1 MGSSV
6 KLISSE
12 TMTDA
17 TTVSAKGLN
26 HWPGPW
32 PMKATGTNTAT
43 MAKVVAATARPI
55 SAVPSRAAVT
65 RSLPRS
71 MWRTMFSRTTM
82 ASSISTP
89 IARLRPKRL
98 MKFRLKPSSHTAMKA
113 ASTEVG
119 SDSAVIRVLRQLFRN
134 T

>member
-1 MGSSV
+1 
-6 KLISSE
+6 
-12 TMTDA
+12 MTEA

-26 HWPGPW
+26 HWPGPL
-32 PMKATGTNTAT
+32 PTKATGTNTAT

-71 MWRTMFSRTTM
+71 ICRTMFSRTTM

-89 IARLRPKRL
+89 IASDRPSRL
-98 MKFRLKPSSHTAMKA
+98 MKFSEKPISHTAMKA

-119 SDSAVIRVLRQLFRN
+119 SDSAVISVERQLFRKA
-134 T
+134 